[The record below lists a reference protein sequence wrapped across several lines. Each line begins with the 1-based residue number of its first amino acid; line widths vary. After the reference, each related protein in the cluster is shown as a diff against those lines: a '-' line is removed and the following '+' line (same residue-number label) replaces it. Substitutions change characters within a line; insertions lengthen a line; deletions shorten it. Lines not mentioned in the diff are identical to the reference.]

1 MILCTI
7 CVIIKLAAQYKGEW
21 LFILSELNS
30 LKLIK
35 NLAKLFLILIILLTI
50 FIYTKYQPAYA
61 VTLNNEFI
69 GYVQNK
75 DNFNSKIENEIL
87 NSSEEN
93 VAFVALD
100 NVDYKYE
107 FVNTKIIDENSVFE
121 TLKENSKNI
130 YKVYEISNGDE
141 DDAVYVKTEE
151 EAQEIV
157 NNLKSQYNKV
167 TDNLAIT
174 SLYLEEEISDDAIKE
189 AKDKMNEKLKEKQE
203 EQEKIETR
211 TVNGIY
217 LAVLPVTGGTIS
229 SRYGSNE
236 SIRNHTHKGLD
247 IAASYGT
254 PIKAVADGKVIF
266 SGTESGYGNLI
277 ILDHGNSVTTYYG
290 HCSKLLVQNGA
301 EVKAGDIIAKVGSTG
316 NSTGNHLHFEIRI
329 DGSYVNPQKYI
340 YN

>member
-1 MILCTI
+1 M
-7 CVIIKLAAQYKGEW
+7 
-21 LFILSELNS
+21 
-30 LKLIK
+30 
-35 NLAKLFLILIILLTI
+35 
-50 FIYTKYQPAYA
+50 
-61 VTLNNEFI
+61 
-69 GYVQNK
+69 
-75 DNFNSKIENEIL
+75 
-87 NSSEEN
+87 
-93 VAFVALD
+93 ALD

-254 PIKAVADGKVIF
+254 PIKAVADGKVIL